1 MQLTSTKNSTPEC
14 SKSKATLVL
23 LREDIA
29 QIQAGV
35 HTLKSA
41 NNHENIIVSYTPLD
55 INDWGVLTFIPESL
69 IAVVLI
75 NMRHFK
81 LINEQY
87 GMDDGNRT
95 LRHIH
100 NSIEDVVTVS
110 EESSQVFASVSSQI
124 QETNNLV
131 LQMKSAM
138 DEMDVDAHR
147 ISDHGN
153 ILADISEKMGLTIDD
168 ISARLNQFKT

>member
-1 MQLTSTKNSTPEC
+1 MPNF
-14 SKSKATLVL
+14 TL
-23 LREDIA
+23 
-29 QIQAGV
+29 
-35 HTLKSA
+35 
-41 NNHENIIVSYTPLD
+41 PLFSD
-55 INDWGVLTFIPESL
+55 RV
-69 IAVVLI
+69 
-75 NMRHFK
+75 
-81 LINEQY
+81 
-87 GMDDGNRT
+87 DGNRT

-131 LQMKSAM
+131 LRMKNAM

-147 ISDHGN
+147 ISDRGN
-153 ILADISEKMGLTIDD
+153 ILADILEKMGLTIDD